1 MKKKVLLAM
10 LAVALVFGMTLAG
23 CKDESGDTT
32 PPDSI
37 EGTWKGSGTV
47 PRAVFTDTDWTLF
60 MAGSE
65 GRDED
70 SIAGTYTYSNGTA
83 TLTPAGWAT
92 SMVSGGTATASGNKM
107 TIVINWVGGSPE
119 TFRNLI
125 KQ

>member
-1 MKKKVLLAM
+1 M
-10 LAVALVFGMTLAG
+10 LAIALVFGMALAG
-23 CKDESGDTT
+23 CKDKDEGGDTT

-47 PRAVFTDTDWTLF
+47 PRAVFTDTDWTLY
-60 MAGSE
+60 MAGSD

-70 SIAGTYTYSNGTA
+70 SIAGTYTYSGGTA
-83 TLTPAGWAT
+83 TLTPVDWAA

-107 TIVINWVGGSPE
+107 TIVINWSGMGGSSQ